1 MAKKKAGGRPSKYK
15 EEFNSQAAKLCK
27 LGATDRDLADF
38 FQVNEDTINEWKKK
52 HLEFSE
58 SIKEAKK
65 EADQEV
71 VKALF
76 RRAVGYSHPA
86 VKIFQRNYPRLKSS
100 PTNIEQEMEED
111 EEIEE
116 STGAES
122 AALVVPYTEH
132 YPPETTACIF
142 WLKNR
147 DRENWKDKHDHE
159 LSGNVNIIIED

>member
-15 EEFNSQAAKLCK
+15 VEFNSQAAKLCK

-38 FQVNEDTINEWKKK
+38 FQVNEDTINEWKLK
-52 HLEFSE
+52 HPEFSE

-76 RRAVGYSHPA
+76 KRATGYTHPA
-86 VKIFQRNYPRLKSS
+86 VKIFQRNFVRIKAS
-100 PTNIEQEMEED
+100 PTNVEQEMEAD
-111 EEIEE
+111 EEMEE
-116 STGAES
+116 DDR
-122 AALVVPYTEH
+122 ALIVPYTEH
-132 YPPETTACIF
+132 YPPDTTACIF